1 MRNGPTHQYRSISS
15 PARVVK
21 LEADNARAEI
31 EGRKREKWSGERP
44 MRVDRKGAQL
54 KTRSGGRPSLTL
66 SFWVRFPLSRSSS
79 SFFSS
84 PPTLFL
90 QFHRLCSP
98 RSSFKLA
105 GAVLGCLFS
114 FGHNWHSSVLD
125 LPAFF
130 PLLHLLSSLTT
141 CLRRCRLP
149 QLSTRVRQLAHGQV
163 PTPRRCPFSFRS
175 IFYSSSCPFIP
186 YDRFIVRVRSLCPSP
201 PLITSLH
208 YDASSLL
215 SCSQPTFSSYSSA
228 YKLL

>member
-1 MRNGPTHQYRSISS
+1 MRT
-15 PARVVK
+15 
-21 LEADNARAEI
+21 ARARRDR
-31 EGRKREKWSGERP
+31 EGRKRERNRAGKRP

-105 GAVLGCLFS
+105 GAVLGCLFP
-114 FGHNWHSSVLD
+114 FGSNWHSSVLD

-141 CLRRCRLP
+141 CLRRGRLP
-149 QLSTRVRQLAHGQV
+149 QLSTRVRQLAHAQ
-163 PTPRRCPFSFRS
+163 
-175 IFYSSSCPFIP
+175 
-186 YDRFIVRVRSLCPSP
+186 
-201 PLITSLH
+201 
-208 YDASSLL
+208 ASS
-215 SCSQPTFSSYSSA
+215 P
-228 YKLL
+228 